1 MDEISVIVPV
11 YNCAGQLERCLESL
25 LAQRYERLQIVAV
38 DDGSTDGSWEVLQRC
53 AKTHPEIVAIHKENG
68 GVTSARLAGV
78 NAAQGAWIGFVDAD
92 DAVEPDMYAHLLRNA
107 RAENADISHCGHA
120 ILFPDGRTEYRHN
133 TGKHYVQN
141 RDQGL
146 RELLDGGQIDSS
158 LCSKLFRRE
167 LFDGVAEWMDPAIKN
182 GEDMM
187 MNFYLFS
194 RAQKSVYEDFC
205 PYHYILR
212 EGSASCRKLNEH
224 VVFDPVLVRR
234 KILEQCDDG
243 LRLDARR
250 ALLRYL
256 LFVYAMTTQ
265 RPKQESGQMR
275 ARARNL
281 IREQREHFPILSLRN
296 RALAN
301 MICDI
306 PWAFN
311 LAYGCYTA
319 IFERQQQH

>member
-25 LAQRYERLQIVAV
+25 LAQSCERLQIVAV

-53 AKTHPEIVAIHKENG
+53 ARNHPTILAIHKENG
-68 GVTSARLAGV
+68 GVTSARLAGI
-78 NAAQGAWIGFVDAD
+78 NASRGEWIGFVDAD
-92 DAVEPDMYAHLLRNA
+92 DTVEPDMYAHLIENA

-133 TGKHYVQN
+133 TGKKYVQD
-141 RDQGL
+141 RDRGL

-167 LFDGVAEWMDPAIKN
+167 LFDGVEEWMDPAIKN

-187 MNFYLFS
+187 MNYYLFS
-194 RAQKSVYEDFC
+194 RAQRAVYEDFC

-224 VVFDPVLVRR
+224 VVFDPVLVRQR
-234 KILEQCDDG
+234 ILAVCGDA
-243 LRLDARR
+243 LRRDARS

-265 RPKQESGQMR
+265 QPKKESAAMR
-275 ARARNL
+275 ARAKDML
-281 IREQREHFPILSLRN
+281 REQREHFLILSLRN
-296 RALAN
+296 RILAN
-301 MICDI
+301 MICYV
-306 PWAFN
+306 PWAFC
-311 LAYGCYTA
+311 LAYNCYTA

>member
-1 MDEISVIVPV
+1 
-11 YNCAGQLERCLESL
+11 
-25 LAQRYERLQIVAV
+25 
-38 DDGSTDGSWEVLQRC
+38 
-53 AKTHPEIVAIHKENG
+53 
-68 GVTSARLAGV
+68 
-78 NAAQGAWIGFVDAD
+78 
-92 DAVEPDMYAHLLRNA
+92 MYAHLLENA

-133 TGKHYVQN
+133 TGRKYVQD
-141 RDQGL
+141 RDKGL

-167 LFDGVAEWMDPAIKN
+167 LFDGVEDWMDPAIKN

-187 MNFYLFS
+187 MNYYLFS
-194 RAQKSVYEDFC
+194 RAQRAVYEDFC

-224 VVFDPVLVRR
+224 VVFDPVLVRQR
-234 KILEQCDDG
+234 ILGSCPED

-250 ALLRYL
+250 ALLRNL
-256 LFVYAMTTQ
+256 LFAYAMTTQ
-265 RPKQESGQMR
+265 HPKRESGSMR

-281 IREQREHFPILSLRN
+281 IREQRNYFSVLSTRN
-296 RALAN
+296 QILAN
-301 MICDI
+301 MICYA
-306 PWAFN
+306 PWAFC
-311 LAYGCYTA
+311 LAYSCYTA

>member
-11 YNCAGQLERCLESL
+11 YNCAGQLERCMESL

-53 AKTHPEIVAIHKENG
+53 AKNNPTIFAIHKENG

-78 NAAQGAWIGFVDAD
+78 NASRGEWIGFVDAD
-92 DAVEPDMYAHLLRNA
+92 DTVEPDMYAHLLENA

-133 TGKHYVQN
+133 TGKKYVQD
-141 RDQGL
+141 RDKGL

-167 LFDGVAEWMDPAIKN
+167 LFDGAEDWMDPAIKN
-182 GEDMM
+182 GEDLM
-187 MNFYLFS
+187 MNYYLFS
-194 RAQKSVYEDFC
+194 RAQRAVYEDFC

-212 EGSASCRKLNEH
+212 EGSASCRRFNEH
-224 VVFDPVLVRR
+224 VVFDPVLVRQ
-234 KILEQCDDG
+234 KILERCEDG

-250 ALLRYL
+250 ALLRNL
-256 LFVYAMTTQ
+256 LFAYAMTTQ
-265 RPKQESGQMR
+265 HPKRESGQMR
-275 ARARNL
+275 ARARSL
-281 IREQREHFPILSLRN
+281 IREQRDYFFVLSTRN
-296 RALAN
+296 QILAN
-301 MICDI
+301 MICYA
-306 PWAFN
+306 PWAFC
-311 LAYGCYTA
+311 LAYSCYTA